1 MIAGHV
7 APLILAVG
15 VLAFMVLVTT
25 VGGLRRRVPAFNAE
39 RALVRRGAYAGLL
52 VGTLLLASVVDATR
66 SAMPYAVRPA
76 LAHSC
81 NVTVDQATISA
92 TYEWDGDAQ
101 DPRKVKVGEHTCTGD
116 ITWPDGSEGMYTLET
131 CAGGNTSC
139 RKDDD
144 GGQSWDKAAKDLGPT
159 TLQVTGTHWLATTR
173 SPHCTIMVGDVVGND
188 KYDVE
193 AVNDDC
199 AVATSDAQAAA
210 SEIAQGM
217 ANGTMLQ

>member
-66 SAMPYAVRPA
+66 SAMQYAARPA

-92 TYEWDGDAQ
+92 AYEWDGDAQ

-116 ITWPDGSEGMYTLET
+116 ISWPDGSQGMYTLET

-139 RKDDD
+139 RTDDD

-159 TLQVTGTHWLATTR
+159 TRRVAGTYWLATTR
-173 SPHCTIMVGDVVGND
+173 SPHCTVMVGDVVGND

-217 ANGTMLQ
+217 ANGTMLR